1 MGALA
6 WAYTSAVTR
15 TLDDYSE
22 DAGYDAAWLGNTRFT
37 LFRDRLDRVTS
48 CGKYAL
54 QAGADAGEGIDL
66 VHAELSEREIA
77 TMPLLPPD
85 LVRRSDL
92 NHSPGWR
99 LGDLR
104 FLLASSAFGK
114 IDALPWPQKSPT
126 KQRVAKQ
133 PNPDPDP
140 TLFDGL
146 ADDEVAGLLEL
157 ADDALDLT
165 TLVSAHSL
173 DAVSQRREL
182 VLGLPRL
189 NDPEESDSRGRV
201 GDRQQ
206 AAHRLYGCGAVSR
219 PWRRPGV
226 LRCSPR
232 RCFALDEPTAL
243 SVAARDES
251 ARTGPGAGVRTTRRG
266 YRHRA

>member
-1 MGALA
+1 VSEQGDIVKRFEDSGLMGALA
-6 WAYTSAVTR
+6 WAYSTAVTR
-15 TLDDYSE
+15 TLNDYSE

-48 CGKYAL
+48 CGRYAL
-54 QAGADAGEGIDL
+54 QAGADAGEGIDM
-66 VHAELSEREIA
+66 VHTELSEREIE

-104 FLLASSAFGK
+104 FLLASSVFGK
-114 IDALPWPQKSPT
+114 IHTLPWPQKSPT

-157 ADDALDLT
+157 ADDTLDLT

-189 NDPEESDSRGRV
+189 NGGGGEAWHWYVDVLAGPSPSGSQRPEAPAP
-201 GDRQQ
+201 
-206 AAHRLYGCGAVSR
+206 AAPDEVPDAAVRLR
-219 PWRRPGV
+219 RRPAEQ
-226 LRCSPR
+226 R
-232 RCFALDEPTAL
+232 RAEDQ
-243 SVAARDES
+243 R
-251 ARTGPGAGVRTTRRG
+251 
-266 YRHRA
+266 